1 MEPIRE
7 VRMKRLLTV
16 AFVSVIAL
24 GALAPSAQAETLG
37 LTAPPLGSDSNS
49 CPPDSVLAQAT
60 SDPTTP
66 YFVPG
71 PGTITQWQTI
81 TPDDASGQDVS
92 LLVLKPVG
100 DAFSVVAVDTRT
112 IADPAP
118 DLSSYTLAAPISV
131 SGGETFG
138 IHPGGPDVVCDFSGG
153 QTPSGDTLAGI
164 DAAELP
170 APGQTLVRGH
180 DDSPPGFALNVAVTF
195 QPIPNP
201 PPTTS
206 PAGKKKCK
214 KKHKRSAES
223 AKKKKKCKKK
233 KRK

>member
-1 MEPIRE
+1 
-7 VRMKRLLTV
+7 MKKLLTAGLASALV
-16 AFVSVIAL
+16 L
-24 GALAPSAQAETLG
+24 GALAGGAQADTLG
-37 LTAPPLGSDSNS
+37 LTAPSQGSDSNS
-49 CPPDSVLAQAT
+49 CPPDSVIAQAT
-60 SDPTTP
+60 SDPLTP

-100 DAFSVVAVDTRT
+100 DAFSVVAVDSRT

-118 DLSSYTLAAPISV
+118 TLSSYTLSTPIPV

-138 IHPGGPDVVCDFSGG
+138 LHAGGPDVVCDFSGG
-153 QTPSGDTLAGI
+153 ETPSADTLAGI

-170 APGQTLVRGH
+170 APGQTIFRGH

-195 QPIPNP
+195 QPSPTA
-201 PPTTS
+201 PPTT
-206 PAGKKKCK
+206 PPTGKHRKKCK
-214 KKHKRSAES
+214 KKKHRRSAES
-223 AKKKKKCKKK
+223 AKKKGCKKK